1 MFEDNI
7 QLSSAQEYRSSQEN
21 KCFSAIIISE
31 LFLYFVSFFVVLV
44 CMAFIF
50 ILITVGNSRSP
61 ADSCNQN

>member
-7 QLSSAQEYRSSQEN
+7 QLSSAQEYRSSQED

-31 LFLYFVSFFVVLV
+31 LFLVSCFFVVLV
-44 CMAFIF
+44 CTVFIF
-50 ILITVGNSRSP
+50 ILITVNNSESP